1 MTETRD
7 GVVTGIAVTHH
18 RATLDEIG
26 KAGGGD
32 ARATLDEVTR
42 HEGVSEAFALHTCNR
57 AEAYVVTDTPAQGWG
72 ALAAFAPEVRDGAIV
87 RMDHEE
93 SLRHLL
99 RVAAGLESQ
108 VLGEDEILGQ
118 MRDALD
124 AANGVGAL
132 GPTLESAVRKAIH
145 VGERARTETS
155 INEGTTSLAR
165 AAVEAADEETALAG
179 ATGLVVG
186 AGETGQTAAKALVD
200 AGVGRLVV
208 ANRTVERAAAL
219 ADDVDVPATAV
230 PLGEAAE
237 RVGDADVVVTA
248 TASAEPVFDDGALAA
263 AGETVVVDLAVPRD
277 VDPAAETVADVTL
290 RDVEALRAVT
300 DRTQERREA
309 AAEAVSAMV
318 DDEFERL
325 LRSYKRERADEAIGA
340 MYEGADRMKQAE
352 LARLRSRLED
362 GDGAPLTDEQHE
374 AIEAFADSLVNQ
386 LLAPPTESLRAAAEA
401 DDWTTIQT
409 AMGLFDPTVDRPEVH
424 PPGGESSGDA
434 GAGASAEE

>member
-1 MTETRD
+1 VTRDETD
-7 GVVTGIAVTHH
+7 GVVTGIAVTHR

-26 KAGGGD
+26 AAGGGD

-42 HEGVSEAFALHTCNR
+42 HEGVREAFALHTCNR
-57 AEAYVVTDTPAQGWG
+57 AEAYVVTDAPAKGWG
-72 ALAAFAPEVRDGAIV
+72 ALASFAPDVRDGAIE
-87 RMDHEE
+87 RLDHEA

-124 AANGVGAL
+124 AAAGVGAL

-165 AAVEAADEETALAG
+165 AAVEAAGEETTLAG

-186 AGETGQTAAKALVD
+186 AGETGRTAARALVD
-200 AGVGRLVV
+200 AGVGNLVV
-208 ANRTVERAAAL
+208 ANRTVDRAEQLAADL
-219 ADDVDVPATAV
+219 GAPATAI
-230 PLGEAAE
+230 PLADAAA
-237 RVGDADVVVTA
+237 RVHDADVVVTA
-248 TASAEPVFDDGALAA
+248 TGSAEPVFDDEALAA

-277 VDPAAETVADVTL
+277 VDPAAETATGVTL
-290 RDVEALRAVT
+290 RDVETLRGIT
-300 DRTQERREA
+300 DQTRERREA
-309 AAEAVSAMV
+309 AAEAVAAMV

-325 LRSYKRERADEAIGA
+325 LQSYKRERADEAIGA
-340 MYEGADRMKQAE
+340 MYEGADRMKKAE
-352 LARLRSRLED
+352 LARLRSKLEE
-362 GDGAPLTDEQHE
+362 GEGEVTEAQLE
-374 AIEAFADSLVNQ
+374 AIEAFADSLVKQ
-386 LLAPPTESLRAAAEA
+386 LLAPPTRSLKAAAEA

-409 AMGLFDPTVDRPEVH
+409 AMGLFDPTVDRPEVD
-424 PPGGESSGDA
+424 SSPADTET
-434 GAGASAEE
+434 GASAEE

>member
-1 MTETRD
+1 VTRDD

-26 KAGGGD
+26 AAGGGD

-42 HEGVSEAFALHTCNR
+42 HDGVREAFALHTCNR
-57 AEAYVVTDTPAQGWG
+57 AEAYVVADSPADGRA
-72 ALAAFAPEVRDGAIV
+72 ALASFAPEVRDGAIE
-87 RMDHEE
+87 RLDHED

-124 AANGVGAL
+124 AAEGVGAL
-132 GPTLESAVRKAIH
+132 GPTLESAVRKALH

-165 AAVEAADEETALAG
+165 AAVEAAAEETTLAG

-186 AGETGQTAAKALVD
+186 AGETGRTAARALVD
-200 AGVGRLVV
+200 AGVGNLVV
-208 ANRTVERAAAL
+208 ANRTVERAATL
-219 ADDVDVPATAV
+219 ADDLDLPATAI
-230 PLGEAAE
+230 PLDEATE
-237 RVGDADVVVTA
+237 RAADADVVVTA
-248 TASAEPVFDDGALAA
+248 TASAEPVFDGGALAG

-277 VDPAAETVADVTL
+277 VDPTAETAAGVTL
-290 RDVEALRAVT
+290 RDVSALREIT
-300 DRTQERREA
+300 DRTRERREA
-309 AAEAVSAMV
+309 AAEAVAAMV

-325 LRSYKRERADEAIGA
+325 LQSYKRERADEAIGA

-352 LARLRSRLED
+352 LARLRSRLAESE
-362 GDGAPLTDEQHE
+362 GGELTEEQHE

-386 LLAPPTESLRAAAEA
+386 LLAPPTRSLKAAAEA

-409 AMGLFDPTVDRPEVH
+409 AMGLFDPTVDRPEVEGA
-424 PPGGESSGDA
+424 PESLDA
-434 GAGASAEE
+434 GVETGAED